1 LANFLTP
8 PGFKLLDVHIV
19 FDQIVYTIVNKHP
32 VGD

>member
-8 PGFKLLDVHIV
+8 PGFKLVDVHTT
-19 FDQIVYTIVNKHP
+19 FDQLVYTIVNKHP